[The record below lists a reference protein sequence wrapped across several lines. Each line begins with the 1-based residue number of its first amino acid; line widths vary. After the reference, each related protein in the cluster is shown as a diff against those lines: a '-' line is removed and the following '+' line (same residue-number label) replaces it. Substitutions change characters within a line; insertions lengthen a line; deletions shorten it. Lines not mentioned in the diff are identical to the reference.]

1 MSKKFHLDS
10 AQDLRAL
17 NQSEVFS
24 EYLKNASIEEFNQA
38 RRKEAEKK
46 IIASFDHLEATIRK
60 DPVMLKEFS
69 DLQDRIVDDSEF
81 RHSLGAKVASA
92 ILAINLYSNDDTFS
106 GESF

>member
-17 NQSEVFS
+17 NQSEVFT

-38 RRKEAEKK
+38 RKKEANKK
-46 IIASFDHLEATIRK
+46 IIASFENLQLEIRK
-60 DPVMLKEFS
+60 DPVMMKEFS
-69 DLQDRIVDDSEF
+69 ELQDRVVDDIDF